1 MKRAASAAGAR
12 SGRLWGSATGTRSTC
27 SSTAARRA
35 ICATQPLKPS
45 KSRRPPHELAPRS
58 RGKCRRLWAMHFVAT
73 FMQGYR
79 SRPADGFS
87 TISCALK
94 GGRLLVSAAGR
105 GRDRLNPLTLS
116 RAHCARRNA
125 LECFVIT
132 PSYCWSSPM
141 SLLTRV
147 MWQAGPANML
157 SHCAL
162 RTCKSSK

>member
-35 ICATQPLKPS
+35 ICATLPLKPP
-45 KSRRPPHELAPRS
+45 KSRTPPHELAPRS

-79 SRPADGFS
+79 SRPTDGFS

-105 GRDRLNPLTLS
+105 GRGP
-116 RAHCARRNA
+116 
-125 LECFVIT
+125 
-132 PSYCWSSPM
+132 
-141 SLLTRV
+141 
-147 MWQAGPANML
+147 GPAESTDIEPCTL
-157 SHCAL
+157 CPSQCSRVL
-162 RTCKSSK
+162 RNHTFILLVVSNVLAHTCYVASGSRKHACTLCVAHL